1 MMEETYLLLMEK
13 IVELT
18 EKNGETDAA
27 ALAWETGM
35 KHGDILLRLK
45 EMEEKNGWLHM
56 KLICAAARSILWMD

>member
-1 MMEETYLLLMEK
+1 MMEATYLLLMEK

-45 EMEEKNGWLHM
+45 EMEEKTGWLHM
-56 KLICAAARSILWMD
+56 KLICAVARSILWMD

>member
-35 KHGDILLRLK
+35 KHGVFCC
-45 EMEEKNGWLHM
+45 G
-56 KLICAAARSILWMD
+56 

>member
-27 ALAWETGM
+27 ALLGKQA
-35 KHGDILLRLK
+35 
-45 EMEEKNGWLHM
+45 
-56 KLICAAARSILWMD
+56 